1 MPSFHVSRP
10 RALRALHLPSVGV
23 ALLGGL
29 LVACG
34 DAPSAP
40 RGGPAPS
47 AAPRQAVWS
56 VGDTT
61 YTTFTYTPAAALEQG
76 FANAHKLSMPAG
88 AVCDPQTSGYG
99 PSLWDAACTPLA
111 QPITF
116 TAKSWTSAAGRPRI
130 TFSPD
135 VRFVPGKVVTLRLKD
150 VQASDLGVG
159 ALVWCPQSGA
169 ACVDEGA
176 TDASLA
182 TYFSKNEMFVFR
194 RLKHFSG
201 YTVVVD
207 RAGGGEDNGFG
218 F

>member
-1 MPSFHVSRP
+1 
-10 RALRALHLPSVGV
+10 
-23 ALLGGL
+23 
-29 LVACG
+29 
-34 DAPSAP
+34 
-40 RGGPAPS
+40 
-47 AAPRQAVWS
+47 

-61 YTTFTYTPAAALEQG
+61 YTTFTYNPAAALEQG

-88 AVCDPQTSGYG
+88 AVCDPETSGYG
-99 PSLWDAACTPLA
+99 ADTWEAACAPLA

-116 TAKSWTSAAGRPRI
+116 TARSWTSASGRPRI

-150 VQASDLGVG
+150 AQASQLGVG
-159 ALVWCPQSGA
+159 VLAWCPAGGP
-169 ACVDEGA
+169 CVDEAQG
-176 TDASLA
+176 DASLA
-182 TYFSKNEMFVFR
+182 TYFSRNDLFVFR

-207 RAGGGEDNGFG
+207 RSSDGFDSG